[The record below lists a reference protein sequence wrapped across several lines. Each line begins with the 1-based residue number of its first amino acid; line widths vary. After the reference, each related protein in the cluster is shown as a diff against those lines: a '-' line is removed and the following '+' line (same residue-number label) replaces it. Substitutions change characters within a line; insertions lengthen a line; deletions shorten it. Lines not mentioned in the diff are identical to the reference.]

1 MGVPPELAQGSIRIS
16 FGRENTEE
24 EVNYTVSAL
33 GDAVQRLRGISS
45 QWTGA
50 RSF

>member
-24 EVNYTVSAL
+24 EMDYTV
-33 GDAVQRLRGISS
+33 DIIRNAVEQLRSISS

-50 RSF
+50 SPL